1 VFYYRYLAIDETDRM
16 LEKGHFKEL
25 HSLLE
30 MLNVDESKKRRRQN
44 FVFSA
49 TLTMVHEPPR
59 RLKKQNKKLRLT
71 PGQKLQN
78 IMTMLG
84 VTNPKVVDVTKESGE
99 FIFYLFPKILFVYF
113 VYGVFHGIMY
123 IECL

>member
-1 VFYYRYLAIDETDRM
+1 MFCFRYLAIDETDRM

-25 HSLLE
+25 HNLLE
-30 MLNVDESKKRRRQN
+30 VLNVDESKKRLRQN

-59 RLKKQNKKLRLT
+59 RMKRQNKQLRLT

-78 IMTMLG
+78 IMTMLSI
-84 VTNPKVVDVTKESGE
+84 THPKVVDVTNESGG
-99 FIFYLFPKILFVYF
+99 FTFHVFQKYFLYILFWC
-113 VYGVFHGIMY
+113 IP
-123 IECL
+123 

>member
-1 VFYYRYLAIDETDRM
+1 M
-16 LEKGHFKEL
+16 LERGHFQEL
-25 HSLLE
+25 HNLLE
-30 MLNVDESKKRRRQN
+30 LLNVDEGKKRRRQN

-49 TLTMVHEPPR
+49 TLTMVHEPPG
-59 RLKKQNKKLRLT
+59 RLKSQNKKLRLT

-99 FIFYLFPKILFVYF
+99 RIFCYSQMVSVHFVFGLFHVRIYA
-113 VYGVFHGIMY
+113 YMHGA
-123 IECL
+123 